1 MTKTKI
7 KAQSAIEYALLI
19 ITVAIAFMAMNV
31 YINRAVQARLHNIE
45 LEINPKISIIPDPK
59 K

>member
-1 MTKTKI
+1 MTKI
-7 KAQSAIEYALLI
+7 KAQSVIEYALLI

-45 LEINPKISIIPDPK
+45 LEINPKIIISH
-59 K
+59 